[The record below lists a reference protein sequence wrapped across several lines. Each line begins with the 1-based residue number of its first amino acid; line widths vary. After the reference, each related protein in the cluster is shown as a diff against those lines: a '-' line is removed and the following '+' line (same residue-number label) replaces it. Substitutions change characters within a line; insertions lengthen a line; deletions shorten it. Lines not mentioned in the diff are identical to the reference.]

1 MCLHIIPHISCL
13 FNKNPT
19 FYAPFQLQKV
29 LRFIQC
35 STLHILLHILQEKQ
49 DEALFRAE
57 WKSLRAPGMA
67 ANGKWAEKKLIIC
80 LPLSLAAIIMFTM
93 PPHHLGELRRRW
105 ESRPPVSAADVA
117 VLKDSYDLCLS
128 DQASC
133 YSANSHINLL
143 SDLTETQSV
152 WQIHSQRMPGIL
164 LFALDRCLRIQI
176 PPAEWRY
183 TAERRTKTRLQGSSL
198 AFSHC
203 YC

>member
-1 MCLHIIPHISCL
+1 
-13 FNKNPT
+13 
-19 FYAPFQLQKV
+19 
-29 LRFIQC
+29 
-35 STLHILLHILQEKQ
+35 
-49 DEALFRAE
+49 
-57 WKSLRAPGMA
+57 MA

-93 PPHHLGELRRRW
+93 PPHHLWELRRRW

-183 TAERRTKTRLQGSSL
+183 TAERRTKTWLVFGLFSLLLLISWIRKACWRSQNAIATERFSIALNKYHRAFCGITLPSSPQYSTTEESGVKYYL
-198 AFSHC
+198 HISIT
-203 YC
+203 Y